1 MQCERCNAEL
11 PPNAIECPEC
21 GAPAPQNIEG
31 FDNTIEIQHI
41 LKTIMEKHG
50 SILINDPTQFVST
63 LNDYLNGYEKERR
76 LLAFLAGYEVNFV
89 QNGLINLLYDYDIM
103 IQYEESC
110 PASLSDVEV
119 DNGAWDVKTIL
130 RKGSPK
136 EITLIT
142 DDDKKISSKLND
154 MLDFLLSSYEG
165 IMGWKIN
172 INSFKNLTTDVAC
185 TISYSYMMPV
195 SHLRQLQGKAIF
207 AAKSIWKTIL
217 GKSKVPPFVK
227 PFLALSYLT
236 QECCYDQ
243 RAFDEVESDPST
255 VPSDPIPHLAYG
267 PLVEK
272 RGICSGLAWA
282 FKTLMDEANVEC
294 ICVSGFLKEDLKTGH
309 MWNMV
314 KVDGQFY
321 HVDPTW
327 GIKDSGVFVS
337 GLMQPDCTMKS
348 THLWKSENYPN
359 AKGMRFDYDYIE
371 EYLAKHGVELLDN
384 GANEHYFF
392 PDEIVE

>member
-1 MQCERCNAEL
+1 MGL
-11 PPNAIECPEC
+11 FITPPE
-21 GAPAPQNIEG
+21 
-31 FDNTIEIQHI
+31 D
-41 LKTIMEKHG
+41 
-50 SILINDPTQFVST
+50 ILISVMSSKQPQVRIQYCICPVETIFKNA
-63 LNDYLNGYEKERR
+63 LKKERR

-165 IMGWKIN
+165 IMGWKTN

-243 RAFDEVESDPST
+243 RAFDEVESDSST